1 MPNITGKGEDV
12 ILVGAF
18 SVPEAVQVH
27 EDLCSL
33 LLPPRGQDTPTND
46 SLTQLC
52 SAIDPAVTY
61 IEAGG
66 KFSQLSPLPSESFKK
81 A

>member
-1 MPNITGKGEDV
+1 MPNITVKGEAV
-12 ILVGAF
+12 ILMGAF
-18 SVPEAVQVH
+18 SFPEAVQVH

-33 LLPPRGQDTPTND
+33 LLPPRGQDTATNA
-46 SLTQLC
+46 SF
-52 SAIDPAVTY
+52 DPAVTY

-66 KFSQLSPLPSESFKK
+66 KFSQLSPSPSESFKK